1 MKTHFFL
8 VLSFILV
15 LISCNGNEKEVKPK
29 AKKQETVVSNPGQ
42 KKLEVLFDETTF
54 QDKYSLPL
62 LRELGESICNPIEKD
77 LENYIRPACDPKFFK
92 FFPFKEQTEM
102 KDAFVLLIKAKV
114 HGFPIRR
121 TFVYQREAG
130 KLIKVNGFAAN
141 LIEMRKSN
149 SKHDDLILRFN
160 DKYQNHFNCLFV
172 WRNQRYE
179 YEKVEKINDSDIKK
193 ELQDSM
199 NIEIFKEI
207 EHEKMLQL

>member
-1 MKTHFFL
+1 MKTLFFL
-8 VLSFILV
+8 PLISIFF
-15 LISCNGNEKEVKPK
+15 LISCNGNEKDPTVKPI
-29 AKKQETVVSNPGQ
+29 KKETVVTNPDQ
-42 KKLEVLFDETTF
+42 KKIEVLFEEATF
-54 QDKYSLPL
+54 QDKQSLPL
-62 LRELGESICNPIEKD
+62 LRELGEGICNPVEKD

-141 LIEMRKSN
+141 LIEMRKSK
-149 SKHDDLILRFN
+149 SKHDDLVLRFN

-172 WRNQRYE
+172 WRNNHYE
-179 YEKVEKINDSDIKK
+179 YEKVEQINDSDIKK

-207 EHEKMLQL
+207 ELEKMLQL